1 MSPVRGH
8 WNVGGAQPEQ
18 LSVRQV
24 RKLEATVVDADPM
37 GHASMQELLPPQA
50 PAQLKNPVHPES
62 DAHDDSEDRQLLD
75 AHEAHELV
83 PYTNPSLLGVV
94 LTTEQKCAVLPATD
108 PHVVPA

>member
-1 MSPVRGH
+1 MRH
-8 WNVGGAQPEQ
+8 
-18 LSVRQV
+18 V
-24 RKLEATVVDADPM
+24 RKFEVSVVDADPR

-62 DAHDDSEDRQLLD
+62 DAHSDSVERQLLD
-75 AHEAHELV
+75 AHEAHALV

-94 LTTEQKCAVLPATD
+94 LTTEQKCAALPATD